1 MADPSDSNSCYATIT
16 IDDVQVFSNKN
27 FACQVLETDVI
38 AIYVGGG
45 SNAAEDVY
53 ASLSIGGLEWL
64 GDTAPAVTTTPATT
78 TPATTTTVQPTTAAE
93 TTAAPT
99 TTTITTTTS
108 APTTSQP
115 QQAETTAAPTTTE
128 MTTTT
133 TTTTTTTVG
142 WGAWSEWGACT
153 LTCGSGTR
161 TRTRSRAAGED
172 ENEVAACNTDSCRK
186 C

>member
-1 MADPSDSNSCYATIT
+1 MSETSLTNNSWVPSNWIGAQAEYNMADPSDSNSCYATIT
-16 IDDVQVFSNKN
+16 IDDVEVFSNSN

-53 ASLSIGGLEWL
+53 ASLSIDGLEWL
-64 GDTAPAVTTTPATT
+64 DPLEAAVTTIPATT
-78 TPATTTTVQPTTAAE
+78 TKQPTT
-93 TTAAPT
+93 T
-99 TTTITTTTS
+99 
-108 APTTSQP
+108 
-115 QQAETTAAPTTTE
+115 AETTAAPTTTE
-128 MTTTT
+128 TTTT
-133 TTTTTTTVG
+133 TTTSTTTTVG

-161 TRTRSRAAGED
+161 TRTRSRAAGD
-172 ENEVAACNTDSCRK
+172 DQNEVAACNTDSCRK

>member
-1 MADPSDSNSCYATIT
+1 MSETSLTNSSWAPSNWIGAQAEYNMADSSDSNSCYATLT
-16 IDDVQVFSNKN
+16 IDGVEVFSNTN

-53 ASLSIGGLEWL
+53 ASLAIGGLEWL
-64 GDTAPAVTTTPATT
+64 DPLAAATT
-78 TPATTTTVQPTTAAE
+78 TPATTTTVQQTTTTTATTTTTTTTTAA
-93 TTAAPT
+93 T
-99 TTTITTTTS
+99 
-108 APTTSQP
+108 
-115 QQAETTAAPTTTE
+115 TTTE

-133 TTTTTTTVG
+133 TMTTTTVG

-161 TRTRSRAAGED
+161 TRSRSHGTIGDD

-186 C
+186 